1 VTTDSPAWCG
11 RRCLLALLTVA
22 LGVTLTAQNQQ
33 TRPQRTTTPTVSPD
47 ARSATAAAEPFPG
60 YVIGPD
66 DVLSIRFW
74 REDALSAEVTVRS
87 DGHISLPLLNDVSA
101 AGLTPAAL
109 RAKLDEAAER
119 YIEDPRAT
127 VMVKEIRSRK
137 VFITGMVQEPGA
149 YALNTPMTTLQL
161 IATAKGFKDFA
172 DTKDIRIVRGA
183 GSAQTTYKFNYQD
196 IIQGKKPEQNIEL
209 LPGDTVVVR

>member
-1 VTTDSPAWCG
+1 V
-11 RRCLLALLTVA
+11 LALVTVA
-22 LGVTLTAQNQQ
+22 FAATLAAQSPT
-33 TRPQRTTTPTVSPD
+33 TRPQRTTTPAASPG
-47 ARSATAAAEPFPG
+47 AGSAAAAPEPLPG

-74 REDALSAEVTVRS
+74 RDDALSADVTVRS
-87 DGHISLPLLNDVSA
+87 DGHISLPLLNDIAA
-101 AGLTPAAL
+101 AGLTPAEL
-109 RAKLDEAAER
+109 RAKLDQAAER
-119 YIEDPRAT
+119 YVEDPRAT

-149 YALNTPMTTLQL
+149 YALNTPMTPLQL

-172 DTKDIRIVRGA
+172 DTKDIRIVRRE
-183 GSAQTTYKFNYQD
+183 GSAQKSFKFNYQD
-196 IIQGKKPEQNIEL
+196 TIRGKKPEQNIEL

>member
-1 VTTDSPAWCG
+1 V
-11 RRCLLALLTVA
+11 LALVTVA
-22 LGVTLTAQNQQ
+22 FAATLAAQSPT
-33 TRPQRTTTPTVSPD
+33 TRPQRTTTPAASPG
-47 ARSATAAAEPFPG
+47 AGSAAAAPEPLPG

-74 REDALSAEVTVRS
+74 RDDALSADVTVRS
-87 DGHISLPLLNDVSA
+87 DGHISLPLLNDIAA
-101 AGLTPAAL
+101 AGLTPAEL
-109 RAKLDEAAER
+109 RAKLDQAAER
-119 YIEDPRAT
+119 YVEDPRAT

-149 YALNTPMTTLQL
+149 YALNTPRTPLQL

-172 DTKDIRIVRGA
+172 DTKDIRIVRRE
-183 GSAQTTYKFNYQD
+183 GSAQKSFKFNYQD
-196 IIQGKKPEQNIEL
+196 TIRGKKPEQNIEL